1 MLLPEVEKKKK
12 KELSNKLQMIEKTR
26 KLRIELSPIN
36 LLRKVGFRENLH
48 SNVCLKIE
56 NLRKPK

>member
-12 KELSNKLQMIEKTR
+12 NELSNKLQMIEKTR
-26 KLRIELSPIN
+26 KSRTELSPIN
-36 LLRKVGFRENLH
+36 LLRKVRSRENLH

-56 NLRKPK
+56 KLRKPK